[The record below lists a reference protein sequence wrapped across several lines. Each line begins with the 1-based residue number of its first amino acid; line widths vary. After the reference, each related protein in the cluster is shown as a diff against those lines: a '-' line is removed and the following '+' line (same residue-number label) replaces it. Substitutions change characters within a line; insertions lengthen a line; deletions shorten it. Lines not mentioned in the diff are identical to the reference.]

1 MCFIRTLLMMAIGL
15 IISLMFVSHSM
26 NSQIQDLKRV
36 VDTQEKIIDELE
48 LSMDSNN
55 KSINFILM
63 TQKRLM
69 EEVLKISEGRRA
81 SMTMD
86 DQAL

>member
-1 MCFIRTLLMMAIGL
+1 MMAIGL